1 MINDFAAAAQ
11 ATMAYLRRRLGFQL
25 WMVTRTEGDDWIVLY
40 ANEDQDGNEDK
51 AADAGTRYGVE
62 PGRSFRWTDTFCSRM
77 VLGHGPGIAPSM
89 RDVPAYAQAPL
100 AGQLP
105 VGAYVGVPL
114 RRSDGSLFGTLCG
127 LDPRPQPDAVRDEI
141 DTVTLM
147 GELLSRIL
155 ASELDAGNASR
166 HADRVDADA
175 TRDPLTGLVNRRGW
189 DLLVQREEER
199 CSRYGHS
206 ACVVSLDLDD
216 LQFTNDTQGK
226 AAGDGMLIRAARALE
241 GVTRGT
247 DTVAR
252 LGGDEFAM
260 LMVECDY
267 FDAQALLVRVQE
279 ALAAADVRAAL
290 GMALRKPGY
299 DLEETFAMADAEMS
313 RAKRSKKV
321 LN

>member
-1 MINDFAAAAQ
+1 
-11 ATMAYLRRRLGFQL
+11 
-25 WMVTRTEGDDWIVLY
+25 
-40 ANEDQDGNEDK
+40 
-51 AADAGTRYGVE
+51 
-62 PGRSFRWTDTFCSRM
+62 M
-77 VLGHGPGIAPSM
+77 VLGHGPGIAPST
-89 RDVPAYAQAPL
+89 RDIPAYAQAPL
-100 AGQLP
+100 AAHLP
-105 VGAYVGVPL
+105 TGAYVGVPL

-127 LDPRPQPDAVRDEI
+127 IDPQPQPDSIRDEL

-147 GELLSRIL
+147 GELVGKIL
-155 ASELDAGNASR
+155 AAELDAGTASR
-166 HADRVDADA
+166 HADRLDVDA

-216 LQFTNDTQGK
+216 LQFTNDTQGQ
-226 AAGDGMLIRAARALE
+226 AAGDSLLVRTGRALE

>member
-11 ATMAYLRRRLGFQL
+11 ATMAYLRRRLGLQL

-40 ANEDQDGNEDK
+40 TDE
-51 AADAGTRYGVE
+51 AAAKDTDSAFRYDIA
-62 PGRSFRWTDTFCSRM
+62 PGQSFRWTDTFCARM
-77 VLGHGPGIAPSM
+77 VLGHGPGIAPSTQE
-89 RDVPAYAQAPL
+89 VEAYAQAPL
-100 AGQLP
+100 AERLP
-105 VGAYVGVPL
+105 AGAYVGVPL

-127 LDPRPQPDAVRDEI
+127 LDPQAQPDAIRDEL

-155 ASELDAGNASR
+155 GSELDAGTASR
-166 HADRVDADA
+166 HADRADADA

-226 AAGDGMLIRAARALE
+226 AAGDSMLVRAARALE

-252 LGGDEFAM
+252 MGGDEFAM

-267 FDAQALLVRVQE
+267 FDAQSLLVRVQE

>member
-11 ATMAYLRRRLGFQL
+11 ATMAHLRRRLGLQL
-25 WMVTRTEGDDWIVLY
+25 WMVTRTEGDDWIVLHVDE
-40 ANEDQDGNEDK
+40 ADGAQGKEH
-51 AADAGTRYGVE
+51 GGYGVK
-62 PGRSFRWTDTFCSRM
+62 PGLSLPWTDTFCSRM
-77 VLGHGPGIAPSM
+77 VLGHGPGVAPATA
-89 RDVPAYAQAPL
+89 DVPAYAHVPMADK
-100 AGQLP
+100 LP
-105 VGAYVGVPL
+105 TGAYVGVPL

-127 LDPRPQPDAVRDEI
+127 IDPRAQPDALRDEL
-141 DTVTLM
+141 DTLNLM
-147 GELLSRIL
+147 GELLSKIL
-155 ASELDAGNASR
+155 GAELDAGAESR
-166 HADRVDADA
+166 RADRVDADA

-189 DLLVQREEER
+189 ELLVEREEER

-206 ACVVSLDLDD
+206 ACVVSLDVDD
-216 LQFTNDTQGK
+216 LQFTNDTQGT
-226 AAGDGMLIRAARALE
+226 AAGDSLLIRTARALE
-241 GVTRGT
+241 SVTRGT

-267 FDAQALLVRVQE
+267 FDAQALLLRVQE

-299 DLEETFAMADAEMS
+299 DLEETFAMADAEMG
-313 RAKRSKKV
+313 RAKQSRKV

>member
-11 ATMAYLRRRLGFQL
+11 ATMAYLRRRLGLQL
-25 WMVTRTEGDDWIVLY
+25 WMVTRTEGDDWIVLQVDE
-40 ANEDQDGNEDK
+40 ADD
-51 AADAGTRYGVE
+51 AAYSVK
-62 PGRSFRWTDTFCSRM
+62 PGQSFRWTDTFCSRM
-77 VLGHGPGIAPSM
+77 VLGHGPGIAPAT
-89 RDVPAYAQAPL
+89 RDVPAYAHAPL
-100 AGQLP
+100 SEQLP
-105 VGAYVGVPL
+105 AGAYVGVPL

-127 LDPRPQPDAVRDEI
+127 LDPDPQPDAIRDEL
-141 DTVTLM
+141 DTLTLM

-155 ASELDAGNASR
+155 AAELDAGTAAR
-166 HADRVDADA
+166 RADRAEVDA

-189 DLLVQREEER
+189 DMLLQREEER

-206 ACVVSLDLDD
+206 ACVVSLDVDD

-226 AAGDGMLIRAARALE
+226 AAGDGLLIRTARALE

-267 FDAQALLVRVQE
+267 FDAQSLLVRVQE
-279 ALAAADVRAAL
+279 ALAAADVSAAL

-299 DLEETFAMADAEMS
+299 DLEEAFAMADAEMG
-313 RAKRSKKV
+313 RAKRSRKV